1 MVDQDKPVLLIT
13 GASAGIGDGIARYFG
28 QRGYRI
34 VAVARRK
41 EKLEALKKDLAGTTE
56 VEIMAADISQPKI
69 PAEAVAL
76 ALNKLGRLDVLI
88 NNAGSGKWMPV
99 DQAEDDVLEEIIEI
113 SIRAPF
119 RFAREALK
127 VMKSGA
133 SILNISSTYAVIG
146 GMNGGA
152 YSVAKAGL
160 LGLTTTMAADYGAR
174 GIRTN
179 MVAPGVVRTDMT
191 DAAWDLPFF
200 QRLNQEMT
208 PMNRDCTVEDVAATC
223 FFLASKEGSFINGQ
237 AIAVDGGWS
246 TTKYL
251 SAEALTYDWVP
262 PKG

>member
-13 GASAGIGDGIARYFG
+13 GASAGIGDGIARYFAE
-28 QRGYRI
+28 RGYRI
-34 VAVARRK
+34 VAVARRAD
-41 EKLEALKKDLAGTTE
+41 KLEALKKDLAGTTE
-56 VEIMAADISQPKI
+56 VEIFAGDVSDPDV
-69 PAEAVAL
+69 PTNAVAL
-76 ALNKLGRLDVLI
+76 AMSKFGRLDVLI
-88 NNAGSGKWMPV
+88 NNAGSAKWMPV
-99 DQAEDDVLEEIIEI
+99 AQCDDEVLEEVIAI
-113 SIRAPF
+113 SIRGPF
-119 RFAREALK
+119 RFSREALK
-127 VMKSGA
+127 VMKAGSC
-133 SILNISSTYAVIG
+133 ILNISSTYALIG

-160 LGLTTTMAADYGAR
+160 VGLTTTMAADYGTQ
-174 GIRTN
+174 GIRSN

-208 PMNRDCTVEDVAATC
+208 PIDRDCTVEDVAATC

-237 AIAVDGGWS
+237 NIAVDGGWS

-251 SAEALTYDWVP
+251 GAEALTWDRIP

>member
-1 MVDQDKPVLLIT
+1 MVDSSKPVLLIT

-28 QRGYRI
+28 ERGYNI

-41 EKLEALKKDLAGTTE
+41 EKLEALKKDLAGTAE
-56 VEIMAADISQPKI
+56 VEIFAGDVSDPDV
-69 PAEAVAL
+69 PTNAVKL
-76 ALNKLGRLDVLI
+76 AMDKFGRLDVLI
-88 NNAGSGKWMPV
+88 NNAGSAKWMPV
-99 DQAEDDVLEEIIEI
+99 AQCDDDVLEEVIAI
-113 SIRAPF
+113 SIRGPF
-119 RFAREALK
+119 RFSREALK
-127 VMKSGA
+127 VMKPGSC
-133 SILNISSTYAVIG
+133 ILNVSSTYALIG

-160 LGLTTTMAADYGAR
+160 VGLTTTMAADYGAL
-174 GIRTN
+174 GIRSN

-208 PMNRDCTVEDVAATC
+208 PMDRDCTVEDVAATC

-237 AIAVDGGWS
+237 NIAVDGGWS

-251 SAEALTYDWVP
+251 GNEALTWDRVP